1 MSAKHTQGPLVLAQH
16 GAIRGGPMVRYI
28 NGSIQEQ
35 VAMTTGA
42 GWMVQ
47 GEHLANARRLVA
59 CWNACESFSTEM
71 LEGAMSAVVQG
82 GFVGMWSN
90 YCDKKSEAEDL
101 RAQRDKLLTALKQR
115 ADMDITVHG
124 LAGMQRVANAA
135 IAEFEGRAS

>member
-28 NGSIQEQ
+28 NGSAQEQ

-42 GWMVQ
+42 GWMSK
-47 GEHLANARRLVA
+47 GEHIENARRLVA
-59 CWNACESFSTEM
+59 CWNACQGLTTDD
-71 LEGAMSAVVQG
+71 LEKAGLVSAVG
-82 GFVGMWSN
+82 NELM
-90 YCDKKSEAEDL
+90 CLE
-101 RAQRDKLLTALKQR
+101 AQRNKLLTALKQL

-135 IAEFEGRAS
+135 IAEFEGPAS